1 MTKMFSDVFLFVK
14 NSIKFSPRFFIKKGF
29 DLILEQNRTWIYK
42 PRYSYAGQGIHVI
55 SVNSDL
61 EPIFK
66 TKVSAGNRVQYIPK
80 SPGYLMQE

>member
-1 MTKMFSDVFLFVK
+1 MMRMKSLSFYASLKVILDDLFFLLET
-14 NSIKFSPRFFIKKGF
+14 FF
-29 DLILEQNRTWIYK
+29 LLEQNRTWIYK

-55 SVNSDL
+55 SSNSDL

-66 TKVSAGNRVQYIPK
+66 TKMLPGNRIQHQPK